1 MVERVGAEVELRAP
15 AEDPAPRAPSPAKKK
30 KSPATGCC
38 GGRTGSLRED
48 QLREEKKRALQE
60 RRKSMTLRQI
70 VYTTMDDP
78 DFSGLGKFWSLAMMV
93 IILFS
98 TLAFILESEVCQS
111 TTCVSTAGI
120 LPFEASMFFYVSEWV
135 CVVIFTV
142 DYVLRLTCVGG
153 PMRTLKFIINP
164 MNVVDLVAFAPFWIL
179 GAMDDPPFAVPSL
192 DSAGGSAFGFVR
204 AIRLVRVF
212 RVFKQGKLALGFKM
226 MAGAIANSM
235 ETMSV
240 LMIVMGVVVTLFSS
254 IMHLIEAPGSA
265 LATDELIDAAGM
277 GPCLLADGNR
287 TADCMQSICFGTI
300 PSTFWWAF
308 TTMTTVGYGDCYPV
322 TWAGKMV
329 SVLTFIV
336 GIGVL
341 GLIVTVLGNNFSAQV
356 EMYEEEAAAYAE
368 VDMTGD
374 GELDEEELRQFLLSK
389 KKEGRLR
396 KDVDTKVGT
405 IMEKYD
411 MGNKGFLDLAE
422 FEKMQA
428 EVLSEAPVDVGAEVV
443 NIKAQLKAME
453 AKLDALTALLSK
465 G

>member
-1 MVERVGAEVELRAP
+1 
-15 AEDPAPRAPSPAKKK
+15 
-30 KSPATGCC
+30 
-38 GGRTGSLRED
+38 
-48 QLREEKKRALQE
+48 
-60 RRKSMTLRQI
+60 
-70 VYTTMDDP
+70 
-78 DFSGLGKFWSLAMMV
+78 
-93 IILFS
+93 
-98 TLAFILESEVCQS
+98 
-111 TTCVSTAGI
+111 
-120 LPFEASMFFYVSEWV
+120 
-135 CVVIFTV
+135 
-142 DYVLRLTCVGG
+142 
-153 PMRTLKFIINP
+153 MRTLKFIINP

-179 GAMDDPPFAVPSL
+179 GGMDDPPFAVPSL
-192 DSAGGSAFGFVR
+192 DSPGGSAFGFVR

-212 RVFKQGKLALGFKM
+212 RVFKVGKLALGFKM

-356 EMYEEEAAAYAE
+356 EMCAAPSRRRRRRRRRAHSPSPPPDPSTRDAHLATAPGAH
-368 VDMTGD
+368 TGT
-374 GELDEEELRQFLLSK
+374 RRRRRRTPRS
-389 KKEGRLR
+389 
-396 KDVDTKVGT
+396 T
-405 IMEKYD
+405 
-411 MGNKGFLDLAE
+411 
-422 FEKMQA
+422 
-428 EVLSEAPVDVGAEVV
+428 
-443 NIKAQLKAME
+443 
-453 AKLDALTALLSK
+453 
-465 G
+465 

>member
-1 MVERVGAEVELRAP
+1 
-15 AEDPAPRAPSPAKKK
+15 
-30 KSPATGCC
+30 
-38 GGRTGSLRED
+38 
-48 QLREEKKRALQE
+48 
-60 RRKSMTLRQI
+60 
-70 VYTTMDDP
+70 
-78 DFSGLGKFWSLAMMV
+78 
-93 IILFS
+93 
-98 TLAFILESEVCQS
+98 
-111 TTCVSTAGI
+111 
-120 LPFEASMFFYVSEWV
+120 
-135 CVVIFTV
+135 
-142 DYVLRLTCVGG
+142 
-153 PMRTLKFIINP
+153 MRTLKFIINP

-212 RVFKQGKLALGFKM
+212 RVFKVGKLALGFKM
-226 MAGAIANSM
+226 MAGSITNSM

-356 EMYEEEAAAYAE
+356 EMCAAPSRRRRRRRRAHSPSPPPDPSTRDAHLSPPPPIAH
-368 VDMTGD
+368 TGT
-374 GELDEEELRQFLLSK
+374 R
-389 KKEGRLR
+389 RR
-396 KDVDTKVGT
+396 RRRTPRRT
-405 IMEKYD
+405 
-411 MGNKGFLDLAE
+411 
-422 FEKMQA
+422 
-428 EVLSEAPVDVGAEVV
+428 
-443 NIKAQLKAME
+443 
-453 AKLDALTALLSK
+453 
-465 G
+465 

>member
-1 MVERVGAEVELRAP
+1 
-15 AEDPAPRAPSPAKKK
+15 
-30 KSPATGCC
+30 
-38 GGRTGSLRED
+38 
-48 QLREEKKRALQE
+48 
-60 RRKSMTLRQI
+60 
-70 VYTTMDDP
+70 
-78 DFSGLGKFWSLAMMV
+78 
-93 IILFS
+93 
-98 TLAFILESEVCQS
+98 
-111 TTCVSTAGI
+111 
-120 LPFEASMFFYVSEWV
+120 
-135 CVVIFTV
+135 
-142 DYVLRLTCVGG
+142 
-153 PMRTLKFIINP
+153 MRTLKFIINP

-356 EMYEEEAAAYAE
+356 EMCAAPPPPPPPPPPPRPLAFSSTRPLHPRRSPLATAPYRPHRYEEEAAAYAE

>member
-1 MVERVGAEVELRAP
+1 
-15 AEDPAPRAPSPAKKK
+15 
-30 KSPATGCC
+30 
-38 GGRTGSLRED
+38 
-48 QLREEKKRALQE
+48 
-60 RRKSMTLRQI
+60 
-70 VYTTMDDP
+70 
-78 DFSGLGKFWSLAMMV
+78 
-93 IILFS
+93 
-98 TLAFILESEVCQS
+98 
-111 TTCVSTAGI
+111 
-120 LPFEASMFFYVSEWV
+120 
-135 CVVIFTV
+135 
-142 DYVLRLTCVGG
+142 
-153 PMRTLKFIINP
+153 
-164 MNVVDLVAFAPFWIL
+164 
-179 GAMDDPPFAVPSL
+179 MDDPPFAVPSL

-212 RVFKQGKLALGFKM
+212 RVFKVGKLALGFKM
-226 MAGAIANSM
+226 MAGSIANSM

-341 GLIVTVLGNNFSAQV
+341 APHRTVLGNNFSAQET
-356 EMYEEEAAAYAE
+356 EMCAERRRRRRRRRFLWVSSCPIRALTPFGSPAAQVRGVRQLAAE

-374 GELDEEELRQFLLSK
+374 GELDEEELRQFLLSPRGASSLLASARRW
-389 KKEGRLR
+389 GRSWRSTTWGTRASSTSPSLR
-396 KDVDTKVGT
+396 RCR
-405 IMEKYD
+405 
-411 MGNKGFLDLAE
+411 
-422 FEKMQA
+422 
-428 EVLSEAPVDVGAEVV
+428 PRC
-443 NIKAQLKAME
+443 
-453 AKLDALTALLSK
+453 
-465 G
+465 

>member
-1 MVERVGAEVELRAP
+1 
-15 AEDPAPRAPSPAKKK
+15 
-30 KSPATGCC
+30 
-38 GGRTGSLRED
+38 
-48 QLREEKKRALQE
+48 
-60 RRKSMTLRQI
+60 
-70 VYTTMDDP
+70 
-78 DFSGLGKFWSLAMMV
+78 
-93 IILFS
+93 
-98 TLAFILESEVCQS
+98 
-111 TTCVSTAGI
+111 
-120 LPFEASMFFYVSEWV
+120 
-135 CVVIFTV
+135 
-142 DYVLRLTCVGG
+142 
-153 PMRTLKFIINP
+153 MRTLKFIINP

-356 EMYEEEAAAYAE
+356 EMCAAPSPPPPPPRPLALSSTRPLHPRRSPLATPGRPHRYEEEAAAYAE

>member
-1 MVERVGAEVELRAP
+1 
-15 AEDPAPRAPSPAKKK
+15 
-30 KSPATGCC
+30 
-38 GGRTGSLRED
+38 
-48 QLREEKKRALQE
+48 
-60 RRKSMTLRQI
+60 
-70 VYTTMDDP
+70 
-78 DFSGLGKFWSLAMMV
+78 
-93 IILFS
+93 
-98 TLAFILESEVCQS
+98 
-111 TTCVSTAGI
+111 
-120 LPFEASMFFYVSEWV
+120 
-135 CVVIFTV
+135 
-142 DYVLRLTCVGG
+142 
-153 PMRTLKFIINP
+153 MRTLKFIINP

-356 EMYEEEAAAYAE
+356 EMCAAPSPPPPPPRPLALSSTRPLHPRRSPLATPCRPHRYEEEAAAYAE